1 MTNDKKTCSANK
13 KLPLFG
19 FWKLELFLLF
29 PLILQICDGVLTF
42 KDTRQLS
49 FDNDGDGDDSDGGD
63 GGDGG
68 DI

>member
-1 MTNDKKTCSANK
+1 M
-13 KLPLFG
+13 
-19 FWKLELFLLF
+19 F

-68 DI
+68 DFSDGGDWWRWW